1 MRRRGQNLLILE
13 FKASNSR
20 TQVKLKFKARD
31 ASGASARLQA
41 LIKFARSKV
50 VKPRA
55 GAKFI
60 AAKIKAAKAKKAPR
74 ALAAAPAR
82 AN

>member
-1 MRRRGQNLLILE
+1 M
-13 FKASNSR
+13 
-20 TQVKLKFKARD
+20 
-31 ASGASARLQA
+31 

-50 VKPRA
+50 CKTA
-55 GAKFI
+55 DGH
-60 AAKIKAAKAKKAPR
+60 KIYRRKNQIRESKKAPR

>member
-1 MRRRGQNLLILE
+1 L
-13 FKASNSR
+13 
-20 TQVKLKFKARD
+20 
-31 ASGASARLQA
+31 GASARLRT

-55 GAKFI
+55 AAKFI
-60 AAKIKAAKAKKAPR
+60 AAKIKNRESKKAPR